1 MKKMIILV
9 DDLFIEYDA
18 CDIPDSVKIFKY
30 NMKTKKCDRE
40 NPVEYC
46 RLETRFDD
54 FGRDAVCTSI
64 LIMTNDGY
72 HYNIDFTNRKAENLT
87 KKHNKLIE
95 QTTALYPIPFPYED
109 DKYDDDNSTTKE
121 GKIKRIGKRNYDCA
135 DDEFT
140 VYMVYKDIGIVV
152 DWVDRKIHR
161 IEDYYVVEDVDT
173 FEEAEEKF
181 FKESCMMTYDY
192 SSKTEEGVIFVKVEE
207 EDNDEEE

>member
-1 MKKMIILV
+1 MMKMIILV

-30 NMKTKKCDRE
+30 NMKTRKCDRE
-40 NPVEYC
+40 NPVEYMI
-46 RLETRFDD
+46 LKKMLT
-54 FGRDAVCTSI
+54 GIGNNAVI
-64 LIMTNDGY
+64 IMTNDGY
-72 HYNIDFTNRKAENLT
+72 HYSIDFTNRKAENLT

-109 DKYDDDNSTTKE
+109 DKYDDDNSPTKE

-161 IEDYYVVEDVDT
+161 IEDYYVVEDADT

-192 SSKTEEGVIFVKVEE
+192 SSKTEDGVIFVKVEE
-207 EDNDEEE
+207 DKNDEEQ